1 MEKANGPRNGAQAL
15 VDQLIINGVRHVFC
29 VPGESYLA
37 ALDALRDRDVAI
49 TVCRNE
55 AGAAMM
61 AEAMGK
67 ATGRP
72 GVCFVTRG
80 PGATNASPGV
90 HIARHDS
97 TPLVMFVGQIE
108 RKFRDRDAFQ
118 EVDYRAFF
126 GPIAKWATEID
137 DADRVPEIVSRAFQI
152 AMEGRPGPV
161 IISLPRDMLTEPVA
175 APDARASEPVEASP
189 SAAAMAEFEALLAA
203 ARQPVLILGGTRWS
217 EPAVRSVHRFAERFQ
232 LPVATSYRRGPLFDA
247 LHPCY
252 AGDLGLGPNP
262 KLIARIKQS
271 DLPILLGGRLGEIP
285 SQGFT
290 LFEIPGPRVDLV
302 HIHASAEEFG
312 RLYQARLPIHATPIA
327 FAAALD
333 ALAPRAAIRWGS
345 QTQEAN
351 KDFIA
356 WTEIPTPQPGA
367 VNLGAIMVWL
377 RDHVPPDTILC
388 NGAGNYASW
397 IHRFY
402 RFRRLGSHIAPTSA
416 SMGYG
421 MPSAVAMQRLHPE
434 SLVLSVN
441 GDGDFLMNGQEFAT
455 AVQYALPIVAII
467 CDNAS
472 YGTIRMHQEREY
484 PGRVVATELRN
495 PDFAAYARAF
505 GGFGIT
511 VERTEDFPT
520 AFETARAA
528 RAPAIIHLKISTE
541 AITPSATLTRIKEL
555 ALAKAREK
563 AASE

>member
-1 MEKANGPRNGAQAL
+1 VTENSNGPRNAAQAL
-15 VDQLIINGVRHVFC
+15 VDQLLINGVRHVFC

-37 ALDALRDRDVAI
+37 VLDALRDRDVAI

-80 PGATNASPGV
+80 PGATNASPAI

-97 TPLVMFVGQIE
+97 TPMLLFVGQIE
-108 RKFRDRDAFQ
+108 RAFRERDAFQ

-126 GPIAKWATEID
+126 GSIAKWATEID
-137 DADRVPEIVSRAFQI
+137 EGNRVPEIVSRAFHC

-161 IISLPRDMLTEPVA
+161 VISLPKDMLTEPVTSG
-175 APDARASEPVEASP
+175 DARASEPIETFPGP
-189 SAAAMAEFEALLAA
+189 SAMAEFEALLGN
-203 ARQPVLILGGTRWS
+203 ARQPMLILGGTRWS
-217 EPAVRSVHRFAERFQ
+217 EAAAQSVRRFAERFE
-232 LPVATSYRRGPLFDA
+232 LPVVTSYRRGPLFDA

-290 LFEIPGPRVDLV
+290 LFDIPGPRADLV
-302 HIHASAEEFG
+302 HIHPSAEEFG
-312 RLYQARLPIHATPIA
+312 RLYQARLSIHASPIA
-327 FAAALD
+327 FAEALD
-333 ALAPRAAIRWGS
+333 ALHPRGPIRWEGLAK
-345 QTQEAN
+345 EAN
-351 KDFIA
+351 REFIA
-356 WTEIPTPQPGA
+356 WTDVATPQPGP
-367 VNLGAIMVWL
+367 VNLGAIMIWL
-377 RDHVPPDTILC
+377 RGNVPADTILC
-388 NGAGNYASW
+388 NGAGNYAAW

-402 RFRRLGSHIAPTSA
+402 RFRRLASHIAPTSA

-421 MPSAVAMQRLHPE
+421 VPAAVAMQRLHPE

-455 AVQYALPIVAII
+455 AVQYDLPIIAIV

-484 PGRVVATELRN
+484 PGRVCATDLRN
-495 PDFAAYARAF
+495 PDFASYARAF
-505 GGFGIT
+505 GGFGAT
-511 VERTEDFPT
+511 VERTEDFPA
-520 AFETARAA
+520 AFEAARAA
-528 RAPAIIHLKISTE
+528 RTPAIIHVKIATN
-541 AITPSATLTRIKEL
+541 AITPGASLERITEL
-555 ALAKAREK
+555 ALAKAR
-563 AASE
+563 

>member
-1 MEKANGPRNGAQAL
+1 MQQSDRPRSAAHAL
-15 VDQLIINGVRHVFC
+15 VDQLIVNRVRHVFC

-37 ALDALRDRDVAI
+37 VLDALRDRDVTI

-97 TPLVMFVGQIE
+97 TPMVLFIGQIE
-108 RKFRDRDAFQ
+108 RAFRDRDAFQ
-118 EVDYRAFF
+118 EMDYRAFF
-126 GPIAKWATEID
+126 GSLAKWTTEID
-137 DADRVPEIVSRAFQI
+137 EARRVPEIVSRAFQC

-161 IISLPRDMLTEPVA
+161 VVSLPRDMLDERVL
-175 APDARASEPVEASP
+175 APKGRASEPVETFPGAP
-189 SAAAMAEFEALLAA
+189 AMAAFESLLAA
-203 ARQPVLILGGTRWS
+203 AERPFLILGGARWS
-217 EPAVRSVHRFAERFQ
+217 EAAARSVLRFAERFE

-252 AGDLGLGPNP
+252 AGDLGIGPNP
-262 KLIARIKQS
+262 KLIARIKNS

-290 LFEIPGPRVDLV
+290 LFKIPDPRVDLI
-302 HIHASAEEFG
+302 HIHPSAEEFG
-312 RLYQARLPIHATPIA
+312 RLYQARLAIHATPIG

-333 ALAPRAAIRWGS
+333 ALAPRAPNRWS
-345 QTQEAN
+345 AQTREAN
-351 KDFIA
+351 EEFIA
-356 WTEIPTPQPGA
+356 WTETATPQPGA
-367 VNLGAIMVWL
+367 VNLGSIMVWL
-377 RDHVPPDTILC
+377 RDHAPPDAILC
-388 NGAGNYASW
+388 NGAGNYAAW

-402 RFRRLGSHIAPTSA
+402 RFRRLDGHIAPTSA

-421 MPSAVAMQRLHPE
+421 VPAAVAMQRLHPE
-434 SLVLSVN
+434 RLVLSVN

-455 AVQYALPIVAII
+455 AVQYDLPIIVIV

-472 YGTIRMHQEREY
+472 YGTIRMHQEREF
-484 PGRVVATELRN
+484 PGRICATDLRN

-505 GGFGIT
+505 GGFGAR
-511 VERTEDFPT
+511 VERTEDFPA
-520 AFETARAA
+520 AFEAARAA
-528 RAPAIIHLKISTE
+528 RTPAIIHLKISTD

-555 ALAKAREK
+555 ALAKV
-563 AASE
+563 